1 MTNIEVVGRCEIS
14 SMLSKEGYVLMN
26 PLCNTEEEY
35 EQKRT
40 SVVERMSKTG
50 TSLSLIPRV
59 AHKKMKT
66 FKI

>member
-1 MTNIEVVGRCEIS
+1 
-14 SMLSKEGYVLMN
+14 MLSKEGYVLMN